1 MENVVLRVDGI
12 RFPGTSEEETVEFV
26 TEGKMYE
33 KGGSLFLV
41 YEESELSGF
50 EGCTTTLRIAGEKV
64 SMIRFVRDSM
74 MNVRMDFEEGRPYEG
89 YYGTPYGAIE
99 FGIETN
105 RIISKVSLEDGGYLS
120 IDYDMKLVGLSE
132 GRNLLSIRVL
142 KRGEK

>member
-1 MENVVLRVDGI
+1 MENVVMRVDGI

-33 KGGSLFLV
+33 KGSSLFLV

-50 EGCTTTLRIAGEKV
+50 EGCTTTLRLSGDKV
-64 SMIRFVRDSM
+64 SMIRFGRDSM
-74 MNVRMDFEEGRPYEG
+74 MNVRMDFEEGIPYEG

-105 RIISKVSLEDGGYLS
+105 RIINKVSLEEGGYLN
-120 IDYDMKLVGLSE
+120 IDYEMKLVGLSE
-132 GRNLLSIRVL
+132 GRNILSIRVM
-142 KRGEK
+142 KRGEQ